1 MRFAR
6 RPGPLPRRYCA
17 SCPASWDGPCLLLQR
32 GMHRGEG
39 EGRDGSVA
47 GRLHSYDTTLLNGNV
62 TWRRGEREGSTAL
75 RCAANLNISNS
86 NLRTCERW
94 DPTRP
99 WRACPSPSPRPGHQ
113 PQPTSRSS
121 ERPRPMGSG
130 PVHAARRATPALWA
144 VLGCVRASVRAR
156 VRFHAHLYPRCRPG
170 SSAADTHRHV
180 HFKSPSL
187 LPTARRC
194 SGQHTATAPARMAW
208 HRMAWHGMAWRRVAS
223 QALPGHEGEPRPAR
237 RCAAANTSPAALLG
251 THAHWNGCPWL
262 VYDRSPRTLPPC
274 DPERRDPR
282 PVSGPASGLRLRQG
296 LASATLFPRGNAALP
311 HSAANVAVYE

>member
-1 MRFAR
+1 MSAVAERDASRGGGGER
-6 RPGPLPRRYCA
+6 RLCRRSSA
-17 SCPASWDGPCLLLQR
+17 QLR
-32 GMHRGEG
+32 H
-39 EGRDGSVA
+39 
-47 GRLHSYDTTLLNGNV
+47 DTTERQCNLAQ
-62 TWRRGEREGSTAL
+62 RRAGGEHSTAL
-75 RCAANLNISNS
+75 RCNLNISNS

-208 HRMAWHGMAWRRVAS
+208 HGMAWHGMAW
-223 QALPGHEGEPRPAR
+223 H
-237 RCAAANTSPAALLG
+237 
-251 THAHWNGCPWL
+251 
-262 VYDRSPRTLPPC
+262 
-274 DPERRDPR
+274 
-282 PVSGPASGLRLRQG
+282 G
-296 LASATLFPRGNAALP
+296 LASRRIAGPARPRGRAAPGASMRCSKHIAGSPPRHARPLERVP
-311 HSAANVAVYE
+311 VARL

>member
-180 HFKSPSL
+180 HFKSPSFAPDGTSML
-187 LPTARRC
+187 RPAYGHGAR
-194 SGQHTATAPARMAW
+194 A
-208 HRMAWHGMAWRRVAS
+208 HGMASHGMASHGMASRRIA
-223 QALPGHEGEPRPAR
+223 GPAR
-237 RCAAANTSPAALLG
+237 
-251 THAHWNGCPWL
+251 
-262 VYDRSPRTLPPC
+262 
-274 DPERRDPR
+274 
-282 PVSGPASGLRLRQG
+282 
-296 LASATLFPRGNAALP
+296 PRGRAAPGASMRCSKHIAGSPPRHARPLERVP
-311 HSAANVAVYE
+311 VARL

>member
-32 GMHRGEG
+32 GMHRGAG
-39 EGRDGSVA
+39 EGRDSSVA

-62 TWRRGEREGSTAL
+62 TWRRGERDGSTAL

-187 LPTARRC
+187 LPRARRC

-208 HRMAWHGMAWRRVAS
+208 HRMAWRRVAS
-223 QALPGHEGEPRPAR
+223 QALPGHEGEPPPGASMRCSKHIAGSPPRHARPLERVPVAR
-237 RCAAANTSPAALLG
+237 L
-251 THAHWNGCPWL
+251 
-262 VYDRSPRTLPPC
+262 
-274 DPERRDPR
+274 
-282 PVSGPASGLRLRQG
+282 
-296 LASATLFPRGNAALP
+296 
-311 HSAANVAVYE
+311 